1 MSEELLKTLLEEADD
16 AIERGLE
23 KAQFE
28 AWKDNVFENNK
39 P

>member
-1 MSEELLKTLLEEADD
+1 MSEELLKTLLEEADN

-23 KAQFE
+23 KAQSE
-28 AWKDNVFENNK
+28 SWKDNVFENIK